1 MATGSEKRP
10 WRQVTHIELTTG
22 ARGGKVWFLT
32 LECGHHKAVRMPVFR
47 IEKGNWV
54 AQADR
59 EAPTKCRCLICK
71 PVAT

>member
-1 MATGSEKRP
+1 MGASSQTRP
-10 WRQVTHIELTTG
+10 WRQVTHIDLTTG

-47 IEKGNWV
+47 IEKLNLV
-54 AQADR
+54 AQANR

-71 PVAT
+71 PVSA